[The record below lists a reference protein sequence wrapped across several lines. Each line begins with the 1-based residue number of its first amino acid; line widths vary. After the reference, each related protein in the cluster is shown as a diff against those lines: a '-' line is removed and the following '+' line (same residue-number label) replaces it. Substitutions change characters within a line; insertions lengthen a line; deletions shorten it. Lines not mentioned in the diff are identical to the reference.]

1 MGKDITIT
9 AANMSELVSNSFME
23 CLFKEGED
31 TSKSIKVEGIM
42 NNFEF
47 HPKRLEEQRELVTA
61 LLSELPVEFK
71 KGYTFLN
78 ICTNKNGEL
87 WTGEQR
93 VCEQLIVMAIGLDL
107 MSYCFPREMWVIL
120 PGGVPYL
127 IVK

>member
-1 MGKDITIT
+1 MEKDIIIT
-9 AANMSELVSNSFME
+9 ATNMSELVSKSFMD

-31 TSKSIKVEGIM
+31 TSNYVKVEGII
-42 NNFEF
+42 NNFGL
-47 HPKRLEEQRELVTA
+47 HPQRLEEKRELVTA
-61 LLSELPVEFK
+61 LLAELPIEFK

-87 WTGEQR
+87 WTGDQR

-107 MSYCFPREMWVIL
+107 MSYCLPREMWAIL
-120 PGGVPYL
+120 PGGVPYI